1 MITSR
6 TNILLVLV
14 ACGAAPFAVAE
25 SETPV
30 EPVGLYQLKSRS
42 TFAAEESARSPFW
55 PIGHVKRLKAA
66 DVTISTVPTEG
77 PISPEMFNVTSI
89 ALGNPSLAIINGRAY
104 GEGEIIRM
112 GRGPQASAAAQKVRI
127 RVTRIV
133 DGHVTL
139 QSAQGE
145 SLTIPLRRPELTER
159 KADDPA
165 ELLLEDR

>member
-1 MITSR
+1 MITAR

-14 ACGAAPFAVAE
+14 ACAAAPFAFAE
-25 SETPV
+25 GETPV

-55 PIGHVKRLKAA
+55 PIGHVKRVRAGQQ
-66 DVTISTVPTEG
+66 PTSVIQ
-77 PISPEMFNVTSI
+77 PTYKFAPEMFNVTSI

-104 GEGEIIRM
+104 GEGELIRM
-112 GRGPQASAAAQKVRI
+112 GRGPQALAADQKIRI

-133 DGHVTL
+133 DGNVTL
-139 QSAQGE
+139 QSAEGE